1 VIIVK
6 LLPLAALKGTSL
18 TSAALFGTGLTVLAL
33 SLGGI
38 AGLSDDV
45 RAASEAHHAP
55 PVPTVTWEEQLD
67 DPAPTTPEAP
77 APGTYGQDGELT
89 VRGY

>member
-1 VIIVK
+1 MIVVK
-6 LLPLAALKGTSL
+6 LLSLAGLKGTSL

-45 RAASEAHHAP
+45 RAAGEARHAP
-55 PVPTVTWEEQLD
+55 PAPTVTWEEQLS
-67 DPAPTTPEAP
+67 DPAGTTPEAP
-77 APGTYGQDGELT
+77 APGTYDEDGEPT